1 MSRRWRSEPV
11 LLEFDHSPRALVLLY
26 RLLNLDEA
34 EKIREAIVE
43 GVEWLVHADAVS
55 LWERG
60 ALGLRR
66 TARRGLTPGP
76 SGLEL
81 EEFLVELPG
90 PGHSSLDRSGQPQL
104 DRVSQEYRD
113 RGCLCHV
120 RPLQAFGDR
129 IGSVAFHCFD
139 RRELTHGE
147 LQALR
152 QFSDA
157 AGVALRGAYER
168 EKLRTLAYTDPLTG
182 LANRRKIEDTL
193 ATLTEGPV
201 SVLFVDFDG
210 LKRVNDEVGYE
221 AGDGVIAA
229 IGQLLQAQANPE
241 WVPGRLGGDEF
252 VVVLPGADHQH
263 AATEARDLTNR
274 LDALQVSSDAATHF
288 GGASVGLATAVP
300 GEDGRTLLRRAS
312 EEMKAAKRRRRD
324 VDPR

>member
-1 MSRRWRSEPV
+1 MSRRWRSERVP
-11 LLEFDHSPRALVLLY
+11 LEFDHSPRALVLLY

-34 EKIREAIVE
+34 ERIREAIVE
-43 GVEWLVHADAVS
+43 GVEWLVHADAVA

-66 TARRGLTPGP
+66 TARRGVTPDP
-76 SGLEL
+76 SGVEL
-81 EEFLVELPG
+81 EEYLVELPG
-90 PGHSSLDRSGQPQL
+90 PGHSSLDRSGQPKL
-104 DRVSQEYRD
+104 DSISQEYRD
-113 RGCLCHV
+113 RGRLCHV
-120 RPLQAFGDR
+120 RPLRAFGDG

-157 AGVALRGAYER
+157 AGVALRSAYER

-182 LANRRKIEDTL
+182 LANRRRIDDIL

-221 AGDGVIAA
+221 AGDSVIAA
-229 IGQLLQAQANPE
+229 IGQLLQAHANPE

-252 VVVLPGADHQH
+252 VVVLPGADHQR
-263 AATEARDLTNR
+263 ATAEARDLTNR
-274 LDALQVSSDAATHF
+274 LDALPVSPDATAHF
-288 GGASVGLATAVP
+288 GGASVGWATAVP

-312 EEMKAAKRRRRD
+312 EEMKAAKRERRD
-324 VDPR
+324 GDRR